1 MILDQLFKLMSEKS
15 ASDLY
20 FSAGTPIHI
29 KINGNSVPINK
40 TNMDPPTIRR
50 MAYEVM
56 SEEQQKTYEETL
68 EMNLSVSRRD
78 VGNFRINIFRQ
89 RNSPAMVI
97 RYIASNVPELSS
109 LHLPAVLAD
118 LVMEKRGL
126 ILMVGAT
133 GSGKSTSLAAM
144 IDHRNASRSG
154 HILTLEDPVE
164 FLFKHKRSIVNQ
176 REVGLDTRS
185 FQDALKNALRQAP
198 DVILIGEIRD
208 RDTMTMG
215 LQYAQ
220 SGHLCLATLH
230 ANNSYHAMNRINT
243 FYPLENRPTLLL
255 DLSASL
261 KAIVSQRLVKNKEGG
276 RSPAVE
282 VLLNTRHIS
291 ELIEKGEINE
301 IKEAMEK
308 SLSPGSQTFEQ
319 DLFRMYRSG
328 EITLEEAL
336 SNSDSPTNLS
346 WLINNSEAEKEAA
359 AAAPEKAEK
368 EAKAEQDFTGTGQVP
383 SFSDFN
389 LNMDETEKQDAA

>member
-29 KINGNSVPINK
+29 KINGTSMPINK
-40 TNMDPPTIRR
+40 QNMDPPTIKR

-56 SEEQQKTYEETL
+56 SEEQQKVYEETM
-68 EMNLSVSRRD
+68 EMNLSISRRD

-97 RYIASNVPELSS
+97 RYIASNVPPLDSLRLPPILSELI
-109 LHLPAVLAD
+109 
-118 LVMEKRGL
+118 MEKRGL

-144 IDHRNASRSG
+144 IDHRNANRPG

-208 RDTMTMG
+208 KDTMTMG

-230 ANNSYHAMNRINT
+230 ANNSYHAMNRINS

-261 KAIVSQRLVKNKEGG
+261 KAIVSQRLVRNKEGG
-276 RSPAVE
+276 RVAAVE

-319 DLFRMYRSG
+319 DLYRLYRAG

-336 SNSDSPTNLS
+336 TNSDSPTNLS
-346 WLINNSEAEKEAA
+346 WLINNSEAEKHAADAEDRDIETDTKPEADFAA
-359 AAAPEKAEK
+359 AAS
-368 EAKAEQDFTGTGQVP
+368 QST
-383 SFSDFN
+383 SFSEFN
-389 LNMDETEKQDAA
+389 LNVDVENRDAA